1 MGMLTKI
8 AWRNIMRHKGKS
20 LIIGTILFIGAYL
33 MTLGNGV
40 ISGME
45 RGLAENII
53 HGFCGDI
60 VIVSKD
66 QESDNVFLEMMGKSV
81 EPINNYPQIEKVLK
95 QQSFVQDNLPVGKNM
110 VMILNEE
117 GTPGYAYVL
126 GVEWN
131 SYSRF
136 FKNNLVKLEGDWPV
150 SNEWILFPTAARKD
164 NYDLSG
170 VWFVPVGKGITDST
184 LTEEAKEGKSSLIL
198 KDNVVFMGFNESNST
213 SDVRVPIC
221 GVTKYRSFDKIFG
234 QFALMDIENY
244 RKALGYFSADEKV
257 ELDADQKEL
266 FESDNLDAM
275 FSSDASIVENVASQ
289 TTGSE
294 TVAAGEPSKPSITAG
309 TYNLIYVSLKEGEN
323 LAKRTAELNKLLEQS
338 NCHAKAIPWNKAIGP
353 LGSMAILIKLTLFG
367 FVSFLFFVAIIIIV
381 NTLSMAALERTS
393 EIGMMRAVGA
403 KKGFIAGMFASET
416 AVLSFFFGG
425 IGIAAGMIT
434 VVILPF
440 CNITAPNEIVQIL
453 FGGEQFRPRLTP
465 VDLILVI
472 IQLVMVT
479 GIAVLYPLKVALGIT
494 PLDAIS
500 RD

>member
-8 AWRNIMRHKGKS
+8 AWRNLMRHKGKS

-45 RGLAENII
+45 RGLAEHII

-60 VIVSKD
+60 VVVSD
-66 QESDNVFLEMMGKSV
+66 VQESDNVFLEMMGKTV
-81 EPINNYPQIEKVLK
+81 EPIHNYPQIEQLLK
-95 QQSFVQDNLPVGKNM
+95 QQSFVKDQLPVGKNM

-117 GTPGYAYVL
+117 GTPGYAFVL

-131 SYSRF
+131 SYRRF
-136 FKNNLVKLEGDWPV
+136 FTDNLVKLEGDWPV
-150 SNEWILFPTAARKD
+150 SDNWILFPSAARKD

-170 VWFVPVGKGITDST
+170 IWFVPVGAGITDST
-184 LTEEAKEGKSSLIL
+184 LTAEAKEGKGSLII
-198 KDNVVFMGFNESNST
+198 KDNVVFMGFNDQNST
-213 SDVRVPIC
+213 SDVRVPVC

-244 RKALGYFSADEKV
+244 RKALGYFSADEKI
-257 ELDADQKEL
+257 ELDAEQTAL
-266 FESDNLDAM
+266 FESENLDDM
-275 FSSDASIVENVASQ
+275 FSNSSSIVENIGTKSLDSVTLSVADSS
-289 TTGSE
+289 TP
-294 TVAAGEPSKPSITAG
+294 AITSG
-309 TYNLIYVSLKEGEN
+309 VFNLIYVSLKENEN
-323 LAKRTAELNKLLEQS
+323 LTKRVEELNKILKNEK
-338 NCHAKAIPWNKAIGP
+338 CHARAIPWNKAIGP
-353 LGSMAILIKLTLFG
+353 LGSMAILIKVTLFG
-367 FVSFLFFVAIIIIV
+367 FVSFLFFVAVIIIV

-425 IGIAAGMIT
+425 IGITAGMIT

-440 CNITAPNEIVQIL
+440 FHITAPNEIVQIL
-453 FGGEQFRPRLTP
+453 FGGELFRPRLTP
-465 VDLILVI
+465 VDLVLVI
-472 IQLVMVT
+472 LQLGLVT
-479 GIAVLYPLKVALGIT
+479 GIAVIYPLKVALGIT